1 MFFLKNHS
9 IVFIGIKFFS
19 SKFLGCLKGTK
30 KKKRSETFP
39 SFFPTKQILITME
52 TMNNV
57 FKIIYNFQLSWKQVA
72 FLIFSINLFIVKSL
86 SHFILPS

>member
-19 SKFLGCLKGTK
+19 SKFLGCLEGTK
-30 KKKRSETFP
+30 KKDLKHFH
-39 SFFPTKQILITME
+39 FFPTKQILITME

-57 FKIIYNFQLSWKQVA
+57 FKIIYNFQQSWKWVA

>member
-1 MFFLKNHS
+1 MFFLKIIQLCSLGSN
-9 IVFIGIKFFS
+9 FS
-19 SKFLGCLKGTK
+19 HPNFLVVLKGP

-57 FKIIYNFQLSWKQVA
+57 FKIIYNFQLS
-72 FLIFSINLFIVKSL
+72 
-86 SHFILPS
+86 

>member
-1 MFFLKNHS
+1 M
-9 IVFIGIKFFS
+9 FIGIKFFS

-30 KKKRSETFP
+30 KKKSETFP